1 MKRREINK
9 RKSKNRKIVRRVKTM
24 KHAERKNDSHIVLK
38 ISALLCI
45 VLIIYFL
52 VVKVGSAINLPEIPV
67 KEEIKFEGIGHL
79 DRARLLKKINVKKG
93 DNLLSLD
100 LKEIR
105 KRLLSEPYVKDA
117 DVRRNFYSGLLV
129 IRLKLREPVALVNY
143 GGIYGVDE
151 EGVLLWKIREADF
164 CDFPLI
170 NGVRVRGIKPG
181 GKINCKGMERALSV
195 LKYVSLSGLESIVPL
210 SEINVRDS
218 RSVVLCVGKEGTQ
231 IRLGHDRLRE
241 KINEAVKI
249 LAGIK
254 SKGEEAEYI
263 DFRFKFP
270 GPAFVKLRRRKS
282 N

>member
-1 MKRREINK
+1 MKKREINR
-9 RKSKNRKIVRRVKTM
+9 RKSKNRKIVRRVKAM
-24 KHAERKNDSHIVLK
+24 KRAERKNDSRIVLK
-38 ISALLCI
+38 ISAFLCI
-45 VLIIYFL
+45 VIIMYFL
-52 VVKVGSAINLPEIPV
+52 VVKIGSAVNLPEIPV
-67 KEEIKFEGIGHL
+67 KEIKLEEIAHL
-79 DRARLLKKINVKKG
+79 DRARLLKKINVEKG
-93 DNLLSLD
+93 DNLLIVN
-100 LKEIR
+100 LKEVR

-117 DVRRNFYSGLLV
+117 DVRRNFYSGLV
-129 IRLKLREPVALVNY
+129 TVKLKLREPAALLNC

-170 NGVRVRGIKPG
+170 NGVRVRRIKPG
-181 GKINCKGMERALSV
+181 EKINCRGMKRALEV
-195 LKYVSLSGLESIVPL
+195 LRYVSLSELESIMPV

-218 RSVVLCVGKEGTQ
+218 RNVVLCVGKEGTR
-231 IRLGHDRLRE
+231 IRLGHDKLSE

-263 DFRFKFP
+263 DFRFEFP
-270 GPAFVKLRRRKS
+270 GRAFVKLRRKG

>member
-1 MKRREINK
+1 MKRREISK
-9 RKSKNRKIVRRVKTM
+9 RKSKNRKIARRVKAM
-24 KHAERKNDSHIVLK
+24 KRVERKNDSRIVLK
-38 ISALLCI
+38 ISALLCVVI
-45 VLIIYFL
+45 IIYFL
-52 VVKVGSAINLPEIPV
+52 VVKAGSAVNLPEIPV
-67 KEEIKFEGIGHL
+67 KEEIKLEGIGCL
-79 DRARLLKKINVKKG
+79 DRSRLLKKINVKKG
-93 DNLLSLD
+93 DNLLSVN

-117 DVRRNFYSGLLV
+117 DVRRNFYSGLLDV
-129 IRLKLREPVALVNY
+129 RLKLREPAALLNC

-170 NGVRVRGIKPG
+170 NGMRVRGVKPG
-181 GKINCKGMERALSV
+181 EKINCKGMKKALEVLKYISLSV
-195 LKYVSLSGLESIVPL
+195 LESIAPV

-218 RSVVLCVGKEGTQ
+218 RNIVLCVGKEGTQ
-231 IRLGHDRLRE
+231 IRLGHDKLSE

-270 GPAFVKLRRRKS
+270 GRAFVKLRRRKG